1 MRSIML
7 CESPKSAARV
17 YAPETLKQL
26 EEMVGLDSAFYT
38 KADVMANPLYVPAFS
53 VEEVNRRVEQGVA
66 FRDAYRQVADEITN
80 GTFRHEAT
88 VEETL
93 SHYTHEGSI
102 GNLCNTQI
110 KAKMN
115 AICQSVSL
123 DTISRAINLL
133 LNR

>member
-1 MRSIML
+1 MQM
-7 CESPKSAARV
+7 
-17 YAPETLKQL
+17 
-26 EEMVGLDSAFYT
+26 
-38 KADVMANPLYVPAFS
+38 KADVMANPLYMPAFS
-53 VEEVNRRVEQGVA
+53 VEEVNRRVENGVA

-102 GNLCNTQI
+102 GNLCNDKI
-110 KAKMN
+110 KEKMDALVQGMALGKVHE
-115 AICQSVSL
+115 AI
-123 DTISRAINLL
+123 DNL